1 MTRVGR
7 IVAVTLGLSVAGA
20 VLGAVAS
27 VVAILL
33 VTAFT
38 DQPPIPLHHDV
49 LGFAAA
55 FGAGVGI
62 IAAPAGAWLLL
73 RSVPLGRAMLW
84 SVLGTIFGGVALWT
98 APIGHDQIGRAV
110 VGAVLGFLG
119 AALVLRR
126 TAARARP
133 TRTPATA
140 PLD

>member
-1 MTRVGR
+1 MSRVAR
-7 IVAVTLGLSVAGA
+7 IIAVTAGLGVAGA

-33 VTAFT
+33 ATALT
-38 DQPPIPLHHDV
+38 DELPIPFHLDV
-49 LGFAAA
+49 LGFVAA
-55 FGAGVGI
+55 FGAGVGM
-62 IAAPAGAWLLL
+62 IAAPAGGWLLL

-84 SVLGTIFGGVALWT
+84 SVVGTILGSVALWT

-126 TAARARP
+126 TAARARR
-133 TRTPATA
+133 TRAAATA